1 MLQVK
6 MKVRILKTLITP
18 NRVLLPGSVVEVDK
32 KTAKDWIKARVAEED
47 KAIDRSPEVKDVFKT
62 KRTSR
67 K

>member
-1 MLQVK
+1 

-47 KAIDRSPEVKDVFKT
+47 KAIDHSPEVKDVFKT
-62 KRTSR
+62 NRTSR

>member
-1 MLQVK
+1 

-18 NRVLLPGSVVEVDK
+18 NRVLLPGSVVKVDK

-62 KRTSR
+62 NRTSS

>member
-1 MLQVK
+1 

-18 NRVLLPGSVVEVDK
+18 NRVLLPGSVVKVDK

-62 KRTSR
+62 NRTSR

>member
-1 MLQVK
+1 

-62 KRTSR
+62 NRTSR